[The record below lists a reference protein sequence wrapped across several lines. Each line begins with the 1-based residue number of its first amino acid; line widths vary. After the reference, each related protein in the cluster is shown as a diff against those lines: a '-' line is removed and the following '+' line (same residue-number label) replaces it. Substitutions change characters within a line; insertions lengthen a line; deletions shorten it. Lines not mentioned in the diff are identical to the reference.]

1 MLIREVMTTPAVTV
15 TTRSSTG
22 SVLRL
27 MHEEQIS
34 SVPVVDDRGALIGI
48 ISETELLQDAV
59 LADRVP
65 AGRVSGTSPSR
76 KVGHALTHHVITVS
90 PDDKI
95 EAAIALMRSTTLE
108 HLPVDENDRV
118 VGTVCR
124 SDLIRLVPE
133 TSHGCEL
140 ETSAG
145 TACGA
150 DGARLIHQH

>member
-1 MLIREVMTTPAVTV
+1 MLIRDVMTTPAVTV
-15 TTRSSTG
+15 TTGSSTG

-27 MHEEQIS
+27 MHEEQIC

-95 EAAIALMRSTTLE
+95 EPAIALLRSTTLE
-108 HLPVDENDRV
+108 HLPVVENDRV
-118 VGTVCR
+118 VGTVGSEDMVR
-124 SDLIRLVPE
+124 KLPE
-133 TSHGCEL
+133 SPRGCEL
-140 ETSAG
+140 EVSAG
-145 TACGA
+145 TAAA
-150 DGARLIHQH
+150 DPVRRTRRHR